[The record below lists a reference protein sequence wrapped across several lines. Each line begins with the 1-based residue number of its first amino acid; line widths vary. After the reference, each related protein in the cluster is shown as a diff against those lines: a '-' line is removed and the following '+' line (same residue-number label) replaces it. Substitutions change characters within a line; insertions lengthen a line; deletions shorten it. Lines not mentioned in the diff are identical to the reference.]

1 MVRDPVREL
10 QLVVGKLAL
19 LLTFVYLL
27 TLVAAVIGIATGNTL
42 PVLGYAFLLL
52 PGAAFFIAA
61 RDAIRLHRADDPQ
74 QAKALLRTCA
84 LYGVIGLALLIAT
97 GVILSAMGN

>member
-27 TLVAAVIGIATGNTL
+27 VLVAAIIGIATGNTL
-42 PVLGYAFLLL
+42 PVMGYAFLLL
-52 PGAAFFIAA
+52 PGAAFFISA
-61 RDAIRLHRADDPQ
+61 RDAIKLHRADDPQ
-74 QAKALLRTCA
+74 GAKPLLRACA
-84 LYGVIGLALLIAT
+84 LYGTIGLVLLIAT
-97 GVILSAMGN
+97 GVILNAMGD